1 MAVVDVDMFMEENDY
16 HVVFHNIETPEQKKR
31 IKDWVNTLRGVST
44 TFSEYLFVNDMDDD
58 SEKDEDNE
66 MNIAGTLS
74 IIPEGKYRGL
84 TIEDAYNMNGH
95 YSLADI
101 LINIKKMKSIS
112 PEEADAIYREAVEYT
127 IPLLKE
133 KDIEFEDF
141 LAAYKPF
148 LKQYVP
154 GKGKKLEE
162 WLLLSPAEQN
172 IAYDEMVNKIIE
184 RMYKSIE
191 KTAA

>member
-1 MAVVDVDMFMEENDY
+1 MAVVDVDMYKEDQDY
-16 HVVFHNIETPEQKKR
+16 HVIFHHIETPEQRKR
-31 IKDWVNTLRGVST
+31 IKEWVNTLRGIST
-44 TFSEYLFVNDMDDD
+44 SFSEYLFINDMDEDPDTDD
-58 SEKDEDNE
+58 SDIN
-66 MNIAGTLS
+66 MAGTIS
-74 IIPEGKYRGL
+74 IIPEGRYRGL
-84 TIEDAYNMNGH
+84 TIEDAYNINGH
-95 YSLADI
+95 YSLAEI
-101 LINIKKMKSIS
+101 LLNVKKMKSIS
-112 PEEADAIYREAVEYT
+112 EEEADSIYREAVEYT

-154 GKGKKLEE
+154 GEGKPLED
-162 WLLLSPAEQN
+162 WLLLTPGEQE

-191 KTAA
+191 TPAA

>member
-1 MAVVDVDMFMEENDY
+1 MAVVDVDMYKEDQDY
-16 HVVFHNIETPEQKKR
+16 HVIFHHIETPEQRKR
-31 IKDWVNTLRGVST
+31 IKEWVNTLRGIST
-44 TFSEYLFVNDMDDD
+44 SFSEYLFINDMDEDPDTDD
-58 SEKDEDNE
+58 GDIN
-66 MNIAGTLS
+66 MAGTIS
-74 IIPEGKYRGL
+74 IIPEGRYRGL
-84 TIEDAYNMNGH
+84 TIEDAYNINGH
-95 YSLADI
+95 YSLAEI
-101 LINIKKMKSIS
+101 LLNVKKMKSIS
-112 PEEADAIYREAVEYT
+112 EEEADSIYREAVEYT

-154 GKGKKLEE
+154 GEGKPLED
-162 WLLLSPAEQN
+162 WLLLTPGEQE

-191 KTAA
+191 TPAA

>member
-1 MAVVDVDMFMEENDY
+1 MAVVDVDMYKEDQDY
-16 HVVFHNIETPEQKKR
+16 HVIFHHIETPEQRKR
-31 IKDWVNTLRGVST
+31 IKEWVNTLRGIST
-44 TFSEYLFVNDMDDD
+44 SFSEYLFINDMDEDPDTDD
-58 SEKDEDNE
+58 SDIN
-66 MNIAGTLS
+66 MAGTIS
-74 IIPEGKYRGL
+74 IIPEGRYRGL
-84 TIEDAYNMNGH
+84 TIEDAYNINGH
-95 YSLADI
+95 YSLSEI
-101 LINIKKMKSIS
+101 LLNVKKMKSIS
-112 PEEADAIYREAVEYT
+112 EEEADSIYREAVEYT

-154 GKGKKLEE
+154 GEGKPLED
-162 WLLLSPAEQN
+162 WLLLTPGEQE

-191 KTAA
+191 TPAA